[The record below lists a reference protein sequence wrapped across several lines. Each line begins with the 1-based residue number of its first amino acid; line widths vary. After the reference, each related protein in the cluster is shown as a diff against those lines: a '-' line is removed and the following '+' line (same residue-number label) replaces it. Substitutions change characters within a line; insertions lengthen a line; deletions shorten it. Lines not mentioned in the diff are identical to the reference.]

1 MSSKVK
7 KLKSVVFIP
16 GALCNK
22 DIFADQV
29 ANISPYFNS
38 LFIDTK
44 QSATIS
50 EMAEIILDKAPLKFA
65 LVGISMGGYVALE
78 LLRIAPERIWGAVLI
93 STSAKPELSDQYAE
107 RESWIDKIKSGK
119 YEEFV
124 NEIVDDCISN
134 NGANSN
140 NAKECFREIVK
151 VHSVD
156 TISRQMN
163 ACSIRPDFQESLDD
177 IQCQLLLIGGS
188 DDSDFFISGLK
199 EISERV
205 NGSRILILPNCGHLP
220 TIESANI
227 TTKTIKQF
235 LSETAKL

>member
-1 MSSKVK
+1 
-7 KLKSVVFIP
+7 
-16 GALCNK
+16 
-22 DIFADQV
+22 
-29 ANISPYFNS
+29 
-38 LFIDTK
+38 
-44 QSATIS
+44 
-50 EMAEIILDKAPLKFA
+50 
-65 LVGISMGGYVALE
+65 
-78 LLRIAPERIWGAVLI
+78 
-93 STSAKPELSDQYAE
+93 
-107 RESWIDKIKSGK
+107 
-119 YEEFV
+119 
-124 NEIVDDCISN
+124 
-134 NGANSN
+134 
-140 NAKECFREIVK
+140 
-151 VHSVD
+151 
-156 TISRQMN
+156 MN